1 MNATPNGCMLRAW
14 PHPCLTCL
22 AVLFLVWSSLA
33 HADNPALSAEAARLI
48 EEGSKIERLLREVE
62 EKERKATQSLQQAEQ
77 ALHLSRKEEDTAAEA
92 IATEAKNVS
101 QQTLDKAGAQKL
113 GYQKRLREIDALL
126 GRGADDSSAATRA
139 LDMKGDVYLKTKLGY
154 VKIGPDFKLRK
165 GEEIR
170 TGPTGELVL
179 QLDESGSRIHLGP
192 DSAFTK
198 LNNEDSGFDLSVG
211 KLKAAIVRGAGSGR
225 FSVRTATASVGV
237 RGTEFE
243 VLATAEATETRVYSG
258 QVEVTPLKGQESVL
272 VGAGQ
277 KVVVDKSGKVIGP
290 HPLNISVRDDEAAF
304 IANARP

>member
-1 MNATPNGCMLRAW
+1 MNAILNGCMLRAW
-14 PHPCLTCL
+14 PHPCRTCL
-22 AVLFLVWSSLA
+22 AVLFMVWSSLA
-33 HADNPALSAEAARLI
+33 HADNPAFAAEATRLI

-77 ALHLSRKEEDTAAEA
+77 ALHLSREEEDTAAEA

-101 QQTLDKAGAQKL
+101 QQALDKARAQKL
-113 GYQKRLREIDALL
+113 GYQKRLREIDTLL

-154 VKIGPDFKLRK
+154 VKIGLDFKFRK

-192 DSAFTK
+192 DSAFTR
-198 LNNEDSGFDLSVG
+198 LNNEDSGFELSVG
-211 KLKAAIVRGAGSGR
+211 KLKAAIVRGVGTRR
-225 FSVRTATASVGV
+225 FSVRTETASVGV

-243 VLATAEATETRVYSG
+243 ILATAEATETRVYSG

-290 HPLNISVRDDEAAF
+290 YPLNISVRDDEAAF
-304 IANARP
+304 IAKARP

>member
-1 MNATPNGCMLRAW
+1 MNAILNGCMLRAW

-33 HADNPALSAEAARLI
+33 HADNPAFSAEATRLI
-48 EEGSKIERLLREVE
+48 EEGSKIERLLREVA

-77 ALHLSRKEEDTAAEA
+77 ALHLSREEEDTAAEA

-101 QQTLDKAGAQKL
+101 QQALDKAGAQKL

-154 VKIGPDFKLRK
+154 VKIGLDFKFRK

-192 DSAFTK
+192 DSAFAR
-198 LNNEDSGFDLSVG
+198 LNNEDSGFDLSAG
-211 KLKAAIVRGAGSGR
+211 KLKAAIVRGVGTRR

-243 VLATAEATETRVYSG
+243 ILATADLTETRVYSG

-304 IANARP
+304 IAKARP